1 MEYRYEDA
9 RANMGMSHLRV
20 SVTRVSVTRVSVTR
34 VSVTRVSVT
43 RVSVTRVEADG
54 QSAKLS
60 QVDFPE
66 DAVLLGAA
74 YCEAWAATW

>member
-1 MEYRYEDA
+1 MPGMEYRYEDA
-9 RANMGMSHLRV
+9 RANMGMSHL
-20 SVTRVSVTRVSVTR
+20 RVSVTR

-74 YCEAWAATW
+74 YCEAWAAT

>member
-1 MEYRYEDA
+1 MPGMEYRYEDA
-9 RANMGMSHLRV
+9 RANMGMSHL
-20 SVTRVSVTRVSVTR
+20 RVSVTRVSVTR